1 MVAAEL
7 TTEYKVAQE
16 QLIVAKLAT
25 SLPARSIPAQLPNL
39 AIGKRKKQAAIWDLH
54 GPQLIEELKTDINRL
69 RAEQRPSLN
78 AVTADSYVVTAIDA
92 LAFRSGGWESFEI
105 FLELA
110 SHHGIEVAAVRAT
123 RGNSIASLNEV
134 PSAAGASAGTSTEPP
149 PVPEP
154 AHTRGAAQAEER
166 SLELAALAQLL
177 AALTP
182 VDAAQLG
189 AMLAPT
195 RWELRAREVSK
206 GPSAPQCGTAPLDV
220 RACKRNCLSSIQ
232 QKLAHARSHMPV
244 RLPLCWRGPRRPA
257 ATAACAASPGT
268 VRAFPAIQGIL
279 LNRKF

>member
-7 TTEYKVAQE
+7 TTEYKVAQQ

-25 SLPARSIPAQLPNL
+25 SLPARSIPAQLPKL

-92 LAFRSGGWESFEI
+92 LAFRSGGWESSEI

-123 RGNSIASLNEV
+123 RGNSIASEV
-134 PSAAGASAGTSTEPP
+134 PSAARASAGTSTEPP

-166 SLELAALAQLL
+166 TLELTALAQLL

-182 VDAAQLG
+182 VDAAGRSLVHHVGSDPLG
-189 AMLAPT
+189 APRAGGQ
-195 RWELRAREVSK
+195 RGRAR
-206 GPSAPQCGTAPLDV
+206 
-220 RACKRNCLSSIQ
+220 RN
-232 QKLAHARSHMPV
+232 
-244 RLPLCWRGPRRPA
+244 A
-257 ATAACAASPGT
+257 AQL
-268 VRAFPAIQGIL
+268 R
-279 LNRKF
+279 

>member
-1 MVAAEL
+1 MEGAPNHRRVGR
-7 TTEYKVAQE
+7 Q
-16 QLIVAKLAT
+16 
-25 SLPARSIPAQLPNL
+25 IPRRL
-39 AIGKRKKQAAIWDLH
+39 GDGRDLR
-54 GPQLIEELKTDINRL
+54 RL
-69 RAEQRPSLN
+69 YCP
-78 AVTADSYVVTAIDA
+78 
-92 LAFRSGGWESFEI
+92 ESF
-105 FLELA
+105 LVLA
-110 SHHGIEVAAVRAT
+110 HRHGIEVAAVRAT
-123 RGNSIASLNEV
+123 RGNSSAGAGLGEV
-134 PSAAGASAGTSTEPP
+134 QPPANRAAGPSAEAPPP
-149 PVPEP
+149 PVPLPEP

-166 SLELAALAQLL
+166 TLELTALAQLL

-244 RLPLCWRGPRRPA
+244 RCPRAGAPPAGGRPA
-257 ATAACAASPGT
+257 ACTCCVPGT
-268 VRAFPAIQGIL
+268 VRAFPAAIQGIL